1 MQPIPRAK
9 IEDVKSS
16 LDELLQKDLRT
27 IAIHVGTN
35 NSVIDSPQ
43 VIFGKFLSLK
53 KEIQSVFP
61 NSNVIISNL
70 IKYTDNRQGNSVNEK
85 VNQLLKNSKLHVI
98 NNDNTK
104 EKHLG
109 KRGLHLNTHGNVL
122 LASNVLHAIRNPK

>member
-9 IEDVKSS
+9 IEDVKSN

-70 IKYTDNRQGNSVNEK
+70 IKCTDNRQGNSVNEK